1 MKVAKLKISFIFCYL
16 LEPNVN
22 LAVFFINSESG
33 KLGPYFSKKFIV
45 CAKIIS
51 FRSPPTP
58 KTKKKALMRSF
69 TYYVPQ
75 FVTLPLAQA
84 KNDDKK
90 FSK

>member
-22 LAVFFINSESG
+22 LAVFFKNSESG

-58 KTKKKALMRSF
+58 KTKKKS
-69 TYYVPQ
+69 TYEKFYVLCPT
-75 FVTLPLAQA
+75 VCDLAISPSQ
-84 KNDDKK
+84 K
-90 FSK
+90 